1 MNQSAIIASLV
12 IALVLGTLLYVFVFK
27 KSEEPQSEIDIEEEL
42 EEIEEE
48 VTEPSPDT
56 IDDVMTG
63 GDDEPI
69 PVEDETSL
77 ETGPADDEVEEEIQ
91 DEKLMVYIL
100 SKVYNFFLSCF
111 ALRNEHPPPLTK
123 INMICAHCVFPS

>member
-27 KSEEPQSEIDIEEEL
+27 KSEEPEPEIDIE

-69 PVEDETSL
+69 PDEDETSL
-77 ETGPADDEVEEEIQ
+77 ETAPADGEVE
-91 DEKLMVYIL
+91 DETV
-100 SKVYNFFLSCF
+100 
-111 ALRNEHPPPLTK
+111 NEDVTVEGYMLK
-123 INMICAHCVFPS
+123 K